1 LKTAPPVSAS
11 AVFTLTPVMSAV
23 FGLVLLRQGVSARI
37 ALALAVGAA
46 GAIWVIFRADWAAI
60 RAFEIGPG
68 EAIFFWG
75 CMAHAAYTPLVRF
88 LNRGEPILAFSFLT
102 LAACAAILLIWGGG
116 KIVATDWAGLR
127 PLVWVTLIYVALI
140 ASSTTVFLV
149 QYAAMRLPSSK
160 VMAYTYLTPSWVL
173 IWELALG
180 QPVPPVM
187 VLAGVG
193 LSFGALAL
201 LLRD

>member
-1 LKTAPPVSAS
+1 
-11 AVFTLTPVMSAV
+11 M
-23 FGLVLLRQGVSARI
+23 FGSCCLRQGVSARI

-46 GAIWVIFRADWAAI
+46 GAIWVIFRADWVAI

-75 CMAHAAYTPLVRF
+75 CVAHAAYTPLVRL

-116 KIVATDWAGLR
+116 RSLRRTGRAAAAGLGHADLR
-127 PLVWVTLIYVALI
+127 RADRQFDDGLPRAIRRDAPAVLQGDGLHLPDAVLGPDLGTGAGP
-140 ASSTTVFLV
+140 AG
-149 QYAAMRLPSSK
+149 AA
-160 VMAYTYLTPSWVL
+160 
-173 IWELALG
+173 G
-180 QPVPPVM
+180 
-187 VLAGVG
+187 AGSG
-193 LSFGALAL
+193 GGWLSFGALAL